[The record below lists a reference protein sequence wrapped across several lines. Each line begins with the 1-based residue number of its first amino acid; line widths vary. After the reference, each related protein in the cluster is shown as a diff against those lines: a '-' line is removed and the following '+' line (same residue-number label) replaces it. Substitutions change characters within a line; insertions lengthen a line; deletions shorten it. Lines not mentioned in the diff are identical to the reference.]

1 MMRFNTTGHAA
12 WILAAGLWVS
22 ALAYHADARAQE
34 AAQPAVG
41 TATGVVAA
49 PEAPTRLHPKKTAS
63 KSRKTERHAKG
74 QSKAK
79 NSAQEEAAKGD
90 TAKETTAKADD
101 LKPTQNDNMSPAVA
115 NANAQWAN
123 DAKPTDTYNMSAQA
137 GNVLNQMGAQTE
149 QPASADAET
158 GTQTATE
165 VVASDQLNELDRA
178 AEAQPPLTLAK
189 ATIDTPPSPAPTA
202 SVENSKPWEQTSM
215 IGKVFIALG
224 GLLTLASA
232 ARMFMA

>member
-1 MMRFNTTGHAA
+1 MRFKTTGHAA

-22 ALAYHADARAQE
+22 AFAYPATDARAQE

-49 PEAPTRLHPKKTAS
+49 PEPPTRLPPKKTAS
-63 KSRKTERHAKG
+63 KPRKAERHAK
-74 QSKAK
+74 AK
-79 NSAQEEAAKGD
+79 KPAQEETAKAD
-90 TAKETTAKADD
+90 TAKDTTAKADD

-123 DAKPTDTYNMSAQA
+123 DAKTTDTYNMSAQA
-137 GNVLNQMGAQTE
+137 GNVLNQMDAQPAQNTT
-149 QPASADAET
+149 ASADESAHAE
-158 GTQTATE
+158 Q

-178 AEAQPPLTLAK
+178 AESQPPLTLAK
-189 ATIDTPPSPAPTA
+189 ATIDTPEAAAPAAT
-202 SVENSKPWEQTSM
+202 VENSSKPWEQTSM

>member
-1 MMRFNTTGHAA
+1 MRFNTTGHAA

-22 ALAYHADARAQE
+22 ATAYPASDARAQE
-34 AAQPAVG
+34 AAQGTQQPAIG

-63 KSRKTERHAKG
+63 KPRKAERQA
-74 QSKAK
+74 KAK
-79 NSAQEEAAKGD
+79 KPAQEE
-90 TAKETTAKADD
+90 TAKAEE
-101 LKPTQNDNMSPAVA
+101 LKPTQDDKMSPAVA

-123 DAKPTDTYNMSAQA
+123 DAKPTDTYSMSAQA
-137 GNVLNQMGAQTE
+137 GTVLSQMGAQAE
-149 QPASADAET
+149 PPASADAEN

-178 AEAQPPLTLAK
+178 AESQPPLTLAK
-189 ATIDTPPSPAPTA
+189 ATIDTPSSPAPSA

-224 GLLTLASA
+224 GLLTLAST